1 MDATQAAPFRLS
13 WEEATKA
20 GTLDG
25 LYNAQLGRPTT
36 GSVDSAIRCVAAL
49 PLPAGTVILSDVP
62 GATPT
67 PAMVEVAAAARSS
80 AALPAPGDR
89 VRVMQGE
96 LDGKFG
102 VVITL
107 RPADK
112 KLIVRLDGAEKKL
125 AVLPPRA
132 VEVAA
137 AEQIKFDGKRRNVM

>member
-1 MDATQAAPFRLS
+1 
-13 WEEATKA
+13 
-20 GTLDG
+20 
-25 LYNAQLGRPTT
+25 
-36 GSVDSAIRCVAAL
+36 
-49 PLPAGTVILSDVP
+49 
-62 GATPT
+62 
-67 PAMVEVAAAARSS
+67 
-80 AALPAPGDR
+80 
-89 VRVMQGE
+89 MQGE

-137 AEQIKFDGKRRNVM
+137 AEERRERKRKKRRAEASKLSFEDEEAEADG